1 MTLSCEIDH
10 VLIGCPSL
18 DDANLWFESST
29 GVKPQHG
36 GSHPDRGTC
45 NALVSLTGKTYLEL
59 IAPDA
64 TQSAR
69 SVARNESEKLTA
81 PAFCWW
87 ALRTIDLPGTRD
99 VLVSRGVTCSDVLHG
114 SRMTLDGLTLNWK
127 LLMTTDDDL
136 GCQLPF
142 FISWE
147 NEDQHPGAQAP
158 AGSIE
163 ALTFCGPHAGR
174 LEEILNA
181 VGLNAGTIQ
190 CTTGATSQQHLDL
203 LLGGAIHTIQGA
215 DALLPSFN

>member
-1 MTLSCEIDH
+1 MALSCEIDH

-18 DDANLWFESST
+18 DDANRWFESST
-29 GVKPQHG
+29 GVKPLPG

-45 NALVSLTGKTYLEL
+45 NALVALAGGTYLEL

-87 ALRTIDLPGTRD
+87 ALRTGDLPRTRD
-99 VLVSRGVTCSDVLHG
+99 VLVNSGVTCSDILHG
-114 SRMTLDGLTLNWK
+114 SRKTPDGLTVNWK
-127 LLMTTDDDL
+127 LLMTADDDL

-142 FISWE
+142 FISWG
-147 NEDQHPGAQAP
+147 NEALHPGAQAP
-158 AGSIE
+158 VGSID
-163 ALTFCGPHAGR
+163 ALTFCGPQATR

-181 VGLNAGTIQ
+181 VGLQAGTVQ
-190 CTTGATSQQHLDL
+190 CTTSATSRQRLDL
-203 LLGGAIHTIQGA
+203 MLGGAMHTIQGA
-215 DALLPSFN
+215 DALLPSLN